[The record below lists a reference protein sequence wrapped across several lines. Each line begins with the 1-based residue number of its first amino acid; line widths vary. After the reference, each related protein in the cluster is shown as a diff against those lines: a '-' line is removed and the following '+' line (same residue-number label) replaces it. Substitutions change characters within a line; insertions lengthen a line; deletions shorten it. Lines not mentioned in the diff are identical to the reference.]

1 MASQYPCE
9 PQVISAEE
17 YRRIFGDSDSE
28 AEEVSDLEFSGLE
41 NSDSES
47 GGEESAESEDDDVVE
62 DWTQQL
68 SQVLVEAF
76 DSRKTESDR
85 CEQLSPSQL

>member
-47 GGEESAESEDDDVVE
+47 GGEESAESEIFEIFVWHLANNLLEV
-62 DWTQQL
+62 
-68 SQVLVEAF
+68 SQAA
-76 DSRKTESDR
+76 RKTESDR
-85 CEQLSPSQL
+85 CEQL

>member
-47 GGEESAESEDDDVVE
+47 GGEESAESKDDGVVE
-62 DWTQQL
+62 EQL
-68 SQVLVEAF
+68 SQVVVEAF

-85 CEQLSPSQL
+85 CEQL